1 MSSTCGHPAHR
12 RRARPI
18 RAVVGLLVLSLPFF
32 PEAAQAQ
39 SVDDQQAEVERIVDE
54 LDRLHERADILAEDY
69 AVAMDDQRRLNGD
82 IDLARGRVALRQ
94 AELAELQGDLS
105 TVAVRAFTRSGT
117 DVLGPLLSNASA
129 YSDDLTRDQLSR
141 VALKVGAGTTDDLG
155 EAIRA
160 LELEQIDLNR
170 LLGESE
176 VLAESISGMIDEVEG
191 ATASYE
197 KARVDAE
204 AKLGR
209 LIAAEEQRRSQ
220 LAFERLQRQ
229 LAAEQAASGGASYSG
244 AAAEDSQ
251 SSSFAA
257 NYPAPSGLAGVAIQA
272 ALGQL
277 GVPYVYATASPG
289 VSFDCSGL
297 TYYAWAQAG
306 VSLPRNSR
314 MQANAVPRVPI
325 AAAQPGDLLFYYSP
339 ISHVGIYLGNGQLV
353 HSPNSSTHV
362 KVSNVNWAKVV
373 VVGRPG

>member
-1 MSSTCGHPAHR
+1 MSHLGSSPSAKRRFRRGLGLAGVLVFSVPLLPDAAH
-12 RRARPI
+12 
-18 RAVVGLLVLSLPFF
+18 
-32 PEAAQAQ
+32 AQTIDQ
-39 SVDDQQAEVERIVDE
+39 QQAEVERIVDE
-54 LDRLHERADILAEDY
+54 LERLHERADILAEDY

-82 IDLARGRVALRQ
+82 IDLAKGRVALRQ

-105 TVAVRAFTRSGT
+105 TVAVRAITRSGT
-117 DVLGPLLSNASA
+117 HVLGPLLSNADS

-141 VALKVGAGTTDDLG
+141 VALKVGAGTSDDLG
-155 EAIRA
+155 EAIRS
-160 LELEQIDLNR
+160 LELEQIELNR
-170 LLGESE
+170 LLGEAE
-176 VLAESISGMIDEVEG
+176 QLADSISGMIDEVES
-191 ATASYE
+191 ATSTYE
-197 KARVDAE
+197 SARDDAE
-204 AKLGR
+204 AKLGQ

-229 LAAEQAASGGASYSG
+229 LAAEQAAAGDSFSSG
-244 AAAEDSQ
+244 AAAEDSE
-251 SSSFAA
+251 SASFAA

-277 GVPYVYATASPG
+277 GVPYRYATASPG

-314 MQANAVPRVPI
+314 MQADAVPRVPI

-353 HSPNSSTHV
+353 HAPNSSTHV
-362 KVSNVNWAKVV
+362 KVSNVNWSKVV
-373 VVGRPG
+373 AVGRPG